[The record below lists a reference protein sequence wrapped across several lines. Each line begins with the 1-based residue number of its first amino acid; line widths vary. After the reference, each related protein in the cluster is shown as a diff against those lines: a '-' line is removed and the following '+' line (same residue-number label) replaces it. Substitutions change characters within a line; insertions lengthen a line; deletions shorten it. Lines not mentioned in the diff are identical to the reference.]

1 VAWQL
6 QKLEKNI
13 GVYYSVMINILE
25 KSVETIKGV
34 GKKYLQT
41 LNELEI
47 YTIRDVLYNIPYRV
61 SSSTDF
67 SMSVKDNEKVVA
79 TGKIET
85 RVSTQFYGNRRSR
98 SFFSL
103 STPTGSIKIVFFNQ
117 HYLKKNLL
125 EGRDIVVKGIYNKA
139 NNTITASSISFGK
152 EEKVES
158 NDSKIEVFYHLK
170 QGLTQKRFIKLVEE
184 AFNMIDEENVILDLV
199 PENFKGIWKLE
210 KILYTLHFP
219 KDVEQFDKA
228 RKMYAFH
235 ELFNYQLKLQL
246 QNINSRLEDKR
257 YRICVN
263 NNDIQ
268 EFTQQLPFSLTNAQ
282 KRVIDEI
289 AADLNTPYKMDRLL
303 QGDVGSG
310 KTAVAAATLYGV
322 IKSGYQA
329 AIMAPTEIL
338 ANQHFETFFEFFK
351 ELNISIALLTSN
363 TPKKERNKILSLLEV
378 GEVELLIGTHSL
390 IQDDVIF
397 KNLKYVITDEQHR
410 FGVRQRKILSNK
422 GEAVNSLMMTATPIP
437 RSLAITLI
445 TDIKVSTIDELPAGR
460 KKVQTY
466 KANNK
471 SFYKVLDNIMMEL
484 DNDRQGYVVCPL
496 IEESEK
502 MDLQNVEDI
511 YEKIKEYLPDSY
523 KIAILHGK
531 MSNKEKD
538 EIVER
543 FLNKEIHILISTT
556 VIEVG
561 VNVPNA
567 TFMIVVDA
575 HRFGLATLHQLR
587 GRVGRSKFQSYCIL
601 ITDSKSERIDIMCL
615 ENDGFK
621 IAEFDLKQRGPGD
634 FFGTKQSG
642 VPSFKVA
649 DLINDVD
656 LMYLAKR
663 LALKIIEVTDNKNRL
678 LQYVDLEETT
688 I

>member
-1 VAWQL
+1 
-6 QKLEKNI
+6 
-13 GVYYSVMINILE
+13 MINILE
-25 KSVETIKGV
+25 KSVGTIKGV
-34 GKKYLQT
+34 GAKYLKT
-41 LNELEI
+41 LNELDI

-67 SMSVKDNEKVVA
+67 SLSVKDNEKVVT
-79 TGKIET
+79 TGKVET

-103 STPTGSIKIVFFNQ
+103 ATPSGSVKIVYFNQ
-117 HYLKKNLL
+117 MYLKKNII
-125 EGRDIVVKGIYNKA
+125 EGREIVVKGTYNSA
-139 NNTITASSISFGK
+139 NNTITASSISFNTN
-152 EEKVES
+152 EKKQIS
-158 NDSKIEVFYHLK
+158 GDKIEVFYHLK
-170 QGLTQKRFIKLVEE
+170 HGITQKRFAKLVDE
-184 AFNMIDEENVILDLV
+184 AFNMIDHENVILDLV

-210 KILYTLHFP
+210 RILYTLHYP
-219 KDVEQFDKA
+219 KNSEEFDKA
-228 RKMYAFH
+228 RKMFAFH

-246 QNINSRLEDKR
+246 QNINSRIEDNR
-257 YRICVN
+257 YSVGVN
-263 NNDIQ
+263 EKDIK
-268 EFTQQLPFSLTNAQ
+268 EFKDSLPFTLTGAQ
-282 KRVIDEI
+282 SRVIDEI
-289 AADLNTPYKMDRLL
+289 VADLNEPYKMDRLL

-310 KTAVAAATLYGV
+310 KTAVAAATLYAT
-322 IKSGYQA
+322 IKAGYQT

-351 ELNISIALLTSN
+351 DLNISVALLTSS
-363 TPKKERNKILSLLEV
+363 TPKKERNTILSLLEV
-378 GEVELLIGTHSL
+378 GEIELLIGTHSL
-390 IQDDVIF
+390 IQEDVKF
-397 KNLKYVITDEQHR
+397 NNLKYVITDEQHR
-410 FGVRQRKILSNK
+410 FGVRQRQLLSNK

-471 SFYKVLDNIMMEL
+471 SFYKVLDNIRMEL
-484 DNDRQGYVVCPL
+484 DNGRQGYVVCPL

-502 MDLQNVEDI
+502 MDLQNVEET
-511 YEKIKEYLPDSY
+511 YENIKNYLPDDY

-538 EIVER
+538 AIVEKY
-543 FLNKEIHILISTT
+543 LNKEIHILISTT

-567 TFMIVVDA
+567 TFMIIVDA

-587 GRVGRSKFQSYCIL
+587 GRVGRSKYQSYCIL
-601 ITDSKSERIDIMCL
+601 VTDSKSERIDIMCL

-656 LMYLAKR
+656 LMYLAKK
-663 LALKIIEVTDNKNRL
+663 LAVKIIEVTDNKERL
-678 LQYVDLEETT
+678 LQYVGLEET
-688 I
+688 II

>member
-1 VAWQL
+1 
-6 QKLEKNI
+6 
-13 GVYYSVMINILE
+13 MINILE

-41 LNELEI
+41 LNELDI

-61 SSSTDF
+61 SSSTNF
-67 SMSVKDNEKVVA
+67 SISVKDNEKVVA
-79 TGKIET
+79 TGKVET

-125 EGRDIVVKGIYNKA
+125 EGRDIVVKGSYNKV

-152 EEKVES
+152 EEKAEN
-158 NDSKIEVFYHLK
+158 NDKIEVFYHLK
-170 QGLTQKRFIKLVEE
+170 QGITQKRFIKLVEE
-184 AFNMIDEENVILDLV
+184 SFNMIDEENVILDLV

-210 KILYTLHFP
+210 KILYALHFP

-246 QNINSRLEDKR
+246 QNINSRLEDER
-257 YRICVN
+257 YRICIN

-310 KTAVAAATLYGV
+310 KTAVAAATLYGA

-460 KKVQTY
+460 KRVQTY

-484 DNDRQGYVVCPL
+484 DNGRQGYVVCPL

-502 MDLQNVEDI
+502 MDLQNVEDT

-678 LQYVDLEETT
+678 LQYVGLEETT

>member
-1 VAWQL
+1 
-6 QKLEKNI
+6 
-13 GVYYSVMINILE
+13 MINILE

-47 YTIRDVLYNIPYRV
+47 YTIRDILYNIPYRV

-67 SMSVKDNEKVVA
+67 SSSVKDNEKVIT
-79 TGKIET
+79 TGKVET

-98 SFFSL
+98 SFFTL
-103 STPTGSIKIVFFNQ
+103 STSSGSIKIVFFNQ
-117 HYLKKNLL
+117 HYLKKNLV
-125 EGRDIVVKGIYNKA
+125 EGRDIVVKGTYNAA
-139 NNTITASSISFGK
+139 NNTITASSVSFNTA
-152 EEKVES
+152 EEKPKS
-158 NDSKIEVFYHLK
+158 DTIEVFYHLK
-170 QGLTQKRFIKLVEE
+170 QGITQKKFIKLVEE
-184 AFNMIDEENVILDLV
+184 SFKMIDGENVILDLV

-210 KILYTLHFP
+210 RILYTLHYP
-219 KDVEQFDKA
+219 KTADEFDKA
-228 RKMYAFH
+228 RKMFAFH

-246 QNINSRLEDKR
+246 QNINNRIEDNR
-257 YRICVN
+257 YSVGVN
-263 NNDIQ
+263 EKDIN
-268 EFTQQLPFSLTNAQ
+268 EFKDSLPFKLTGAQ
-282 KRVIDEI
+282 SRVIDEI
-289 AADLNTPYKMDRLL
+289 VVDLNEPYKMDRLL

-310 KTAVAAATLYGV
+310 KTAVAAATLYAT
-322 IKSGYQA
+322 IKAGYQT

-351 ELNISIALLTSN
+351 DLNISVALLTSS
-363 TPKKERNKILSLLEV
+363 TPKKERNTILSLLEV
-378 GEVELLIGTHSL
+378 REVELLIGTHSL
-390 IQDDVIF
+390 IQEDVKF
-397 KNLKYVITDEQHR
+397 NNLKYVITDEQHR
-410 FGVRQRKILSNK
+410 FGVRQRQLLSNK

-471 SFYKVLDNIMMEL
+471 SFYKVLDNIRMEL
-484 DNDRQGYVVCPL
+484 DNGRQGYVVCPL

-502 MDLQNVEDI
+502 MDLQNVEET
-511 YEKIKEYLPDSY
+511 YENIKKYLPDDY

-538 EIVER
+538 AIVEK

-567 TFMIVVDA
+567 TFMIIVDA

-587 GRVGRSKFQSYCIL
+587 GRVGRSKYQSYCIL
-601 ITDSKSERIDIMCL
+601 VTDSKSERIDIMCL

-656 LMYLAKR
+656 LMYLAKK
-663 LALKIIEVTDNKNRL
+663 LAVKIIEVTDNKERL
-678 LQYVDLEETT
+678 LQYVGLEET
-688 I
+688 II

>member
-1 VAWQL
+1 
-6 QKLEKNI
+6 
-13 GVYYSVMINILE
+13 MINILE

-47 YTIRDVLYNIPYRV
+47 YTIRDILYNIPYRV

-67 SMSVKDNEKVVA
+67 SSSVKDNEKVIT
-79 TGKIET
+79 TGKVET

-98 SFFSL
+98 SFFTL
-103 STPTGSIKIVFFNQ
+103 STSSGSIKIVFFNQ
-117 HYLKKNLL
+117 HYLKKNIV
-125 EGRDIVVKGIYNKA
+125 EGRDIVVKGTYNAA
-139 NNTITASSISFGK
+139 NNTITASSVSFNIA
-152 EEKVES
+152 EEKTKGD
-158 NDSKIEVFYHLK
+158 NIEVFYHLK
-170 QGLTQKRFIKLVEE
+170 QGITQKKFIKLVEE
-184 AFNMIDEENVILDLV
+184 SFKMIDGENIILDLV

-210 KILYTLHFP
+210 RILYALHYP
-219 KDVEQFDKA
+219 KNADEFDKA
-228 RKMYAFH
+228 RKMFAFH

-246 QNINSRLEDKR
+246 QNINSRIEDNR
-257 YRICVN
+257 YSVGVN
-263 NNDIQ
+263 EKDIK
-268 EFTQQLPFSLTNAQ
+268 EFKDSLPFNLTGAQ
-282 KRVIDEI
+282 SRVIDEI
-289 AADLNTPYKMDRLL
+289 VADLNSPYKMDRLL

-310 KTAVAAATLYGV
+310 KTAVAAATLYAA
-322 IKSGYQA
+322 IKAGYQT

-351 ELNISIALLTSN
+351 DLNISVALLTSS
-363 TPKKERNKILSLLEV
+363 TPKKERNTILSLLEV
-378 GEVELLIGTHSL
+378 GEIELLIGTHSL
-390 IQDDVIF
+390 IQEDVKF
-397 KNLKYVITDEQHR
+397 NNLKYVITDEQHR
-410 FGVRQRKILSNK
+410 FGVRQRQLLSNK

-471 SFYKVLDNIMMEL
+471 SFYKVLDNIRMEL
-484 DNDRQGYVVCPL
+484 DNGRQGYVVCPL

-502 MDLQNVEDI
+502 MDLQNVEET
-511 YEKIKEYLPDSY
+511 YENIKNYLPDDY

-538 EIVER
+538 AIVEKY
-543 FLNKEIHILISTT
+543 LNKEIHILISTT

-567 TFMIVVDA
+567 TFMIIVDA

-587 GRVGRSKFQSYCIL
+587 GRVGRSKYQSYCIL
-601 ITDSKSERIDIMCL
+601 VTDSKSERIDIMCL

-656 LMYLAKR
+656 LMYLAKK
-663 LALKIIEVTDNKNRL
+663 LAVKIIEVTDNKKRL
-678 LQYVDLEETT
+678 LQYVGLEET
-688 I
+688 II

>member
-1 VAWQL
+1 
-6 QKLEKNI
+6 
-13 GVYYSVMINILE
+13 MINILE
-25 KSVETIKGV
+25 KSVGTIKGV

-47 YTIRDVLYNIPYRV
+47 YTIRDILYNIPYRV

-67 SMSVKDNEKVVA
+67 SSSVKDNEKVIT
-79 TGKIET
+79 TGKVET

-98 SFFSL
+98 SFFTL
-103 STPTGSIKIVFFNQ
+103 STSSGSIKIVFFNQ
-117 HYLKKNLL
+117 HYLKKNLI
-125 EGRDIVVKGIYNKA
+125 EGKDVVVKGTYNAA
-139 NNTITASSISFGK
+139 NNTITASSVSFNVVD
-152 EEKVES
+152 EKPKG
-158 NDSKIEVFYHLK
+158 DTIEVFYHLK
-170 QGLTQKRFIKLVEE
+170 QGITQKKFTKLVEE
-184 AFNMIDEENVILDLV
+184 SFNMIDGENIILDLV

-210 KILYTLHFP
+210 KILYTLHYP
-219 KDVEQFDKA
+219 KNSEEFDKA
-228 RKMYAFH
+228 KKMFSFH

-246 QNINSRLEDKR
+246 QNINSRIEDTR
-257 YRICVN
+257 YCVGVN
-263 NNDIQ
+263 NKDID
-268 EFTQQLPFSLTNAQ
+268 EFKTSLPFTLTGAQ
-282 KRVIDEI
+282 SRVIDEI
-289 AADLNTPYKMDRLL
+289 VDDLNNPYKMDRLL

-310 KTAVAAATLYGV
+310 KTAVAAATLYAT
-322 IKSGYQA
+322 IKAGYQT

-351 ELNISIALLTSN
+351 DLNISVALLTSS
-363 TPKKERNKILSLLEV
+363 TPKKERNTILSLLEV
-378 GEVELLIGTHSL
+378 GEIELLIGTHSL
-390 IQDDVIF
+390 IQEDVKF
-397 KNLKYVITDEQHR
+397 NNLKYVITDEQHR
-410 FGVRQRKILSNK
+410 FGVKQRQLLSNK

-466 KANNK
+466 KATNK
-471 SFYKVLDNIMMEL
+471 SFYKVLDNIRMEL
-484 DNDRQGYVVCPL
+484 DNGRQGYVVCPL

-502 MDLQNVEDI
+502 MDLQNVEET
-511 YEKIKEYLPDSY
+511 YENIKNYLPDDY

-531 MSNKEKD
+531 MNNKEKD
-538 EIVER
+538 AIVER

-567 TFMIVVDA
+567 TFMIIVDA

-601 ITDSKSERIDIMCL
+601 VTDSKSERIDIMCL

-656 LMYLAKR
+656 LMYLAKK
-663 LALKIIEVTDNKNRL
+663 LAVKIIEVTDNKERL
-678 LQYVDLEETT
+678 LQYVGLKET
-688 I
+688 II

>member
-1 VAWQL
+1 
-6 QKLEKNI
+6 
-13 GVYYSVMINILE
+13 MINILE

-47 YTIRDVLYNIPYRV
+47 YTIRDILYNIPYRV

-67 SMSVKDNEKVVA
+67 SSSVKDNEKVIT
-79 TGKIET
+79 TGKVET

-98 SFFSL
+98 SFFTL
-103 STPTGSIKIVFFNQ
+103 STSSGSIKIVFFNQ
-117 HYLKKNLL
+117 HYLKKNLV
-125 EGRDIVVKGIYNKA
+125 EGRDVVVKGTYNA
-139 NNTITASSISFGK
+139 TNNTITASSVSFNIT
-152 EEKVES
+152 EEKPKG
-158 NDSKIEVFYHLK
+158 DTIEVFYHLK
-170 QGLTQKRFIKLVEE
+170 QGITQKKFIKLVEE
-184 AFNMIDEENVILDLV
+184 SFKMIDGENVILDLV

-210 KILYTLHFP
+210 KILYTLHYP
-219 KDVEQFDKA
+219 KNADEFDKA
-228 RKMYAFH
+228 RKMFAFH

-246 QNINSRLEDKR
+246 QNINSRIGDNR
-257 YRICVN
+257 YSVGVN
-263 NNDIQ
+263 EKDIKDS
-268 EFTQQLPFSLTNAQ
+268 LPFTLTGAQ
-282 KRVIDEI
+282 SRVIDEI
-289 AADLNTPYKMDRLL
+289 VADLNESYKMDRLL

-310 KTAVAAATLYGV
+310 KTAVAAATLYAT
-322 IKSGYQA
+322 IKAGYQT

-351 ELNISIALLTSN
+351 DLNISVALLTSS
-363 TPKKERNKILSLLEV
+363 TSKKERNTILSLLEV
-378 GEVELLIGTHSL
+378 GEIELLIGTHSL
-390 IQDDVIF
+390 IQEDVKF
-397 KNLKYVITDEQHR
+397 NNLKYVITDEQHR
-410 FGVRQRKILSNK
+410 FGVRQRQLLSNK

-471 SFYKVLDNIMMEL
+471 SFYKVLDNIRMEL
-484 DNDRQGYVVCPL
+484 DNGRQGYVVCPL

-502 MDLQNVEDI
+502 MDLQNVEET
-511 YEKIKEYLPDSY
+511 YENIKNYLPDDY

-538 EIVER
+538 AIVEK

-567 TFMIVVDA
+567 TFMIIVDA

-587 GRVGRSKFQSYCIL
+587 GRVGRSKYQSYCIL
-601 ITDSKSERIDIMCL
+601 VTDSKSERIDIMCL

-656 LMYLAKR
+656 LMYLAKK
-663 LALKIIEVTDNKNRL
+663 LAVKIIEVTDNKERL
-678 LQYVDLEETT
+678 LQYVGLEET
-688 I
+688 II

>member
-1 VAWQL
+1 
-6 QKLEKNI
+6 
-13 GVYYSVMINILE
+13 MINILE

-79 TGKIET
+79 TGKVET
-85 RVSTQFYGNRRSR
+85 RVSTQFYGNKRSR

-152 EEKVES
+152 EEKVQS

-257 YRICVN
+257 YRICIN

-484 DNDRQGYVVCPL
+484 DNGRQGYVVCPL

-502 MDLQNVEDI
+502 MDLQNVEVT

-678 LQYVDLEETT
+678 LQYVGLEETT

>member
-1 VAWQL
+1 
-6 QKLEKNI
+6 
-13 GVYYSVMINILE
+13 MINILE

-41 LNELEI
+41 LNELDI

-67 SMSVKDNEKVVA
+67 SISVKDNEKVVA
-79 TGKIET
+79 TGKVET

-125 EGRDIVVKGIYNKA
+125 EGRDLVVKGTYNRA

-152 EEKVES
+152 EEKKDN
-158 NDSKIEVFYHLK
+158 NDKIEVFYHLK
-170 QGLTQKRFIKLVEE
+170 QGITQKRFVKLVEE

-219 KDVEQFDKA
+219 KDIEQFDKA

-246 QNINSRLEDKR
+246 QSINRRIEDKK
-257 YRICVN
+257 YSIYI
-263 NNDIQ
+263 NDNEINT
-268 EFTQQLPFSLTNAQ
+268 FKKQLPFNLTNAQ
-282 KRVIDEI
+282 NRVIDEI
-289 AADLNTPYKMDRLL
+289 IADLSTPYKMDRLL

-338 ANQHFETFFEFFK
+338 ANQHFETFFEFFR

-390 IQDDVIF
+390 IQEDVKF

-410 FGVRQRKILSNK
+410 FGVRQRKILNNK

-471 SFYKVLDNIMMEL
+471 SFYKVLDNIKMEL
-484 DNDRQGYVVCPL
+484 ENGKQGYVVCPL

-502 MDLQNVEDI
+502 IDLQNVEDT
-511 YEKIKEYLPDSY
+511 YEKIRDYLSGSY

-531 MSNKEKD
+531 MTNKEKD
-538 EIVER
+538 EIVEK

-567 TFMIVVDA
+567 TFMIIVGA

-656 LMYLAKR
+656 LMYLAKK
-663 LALKIIEVTDNKNRL
+663 LALKIIEVTDSKERL
-678 LQYVDLEETT
+678 LEYIGLKETT
-688 I
+688 M

>member
-1 VAWQL
+1 
-6 QKLEKNI
+6 
-13 GVYYSVMINILE
+13 MINILE
-25 KSVETIKGV
+25 KSVGTIKGV

-47 YTIRDVLYNIPYRV
+47 YTIRDILYNIPYRV

-67 SMSVKDNEKVVA
+67 SSSVKDNEKVIT
-79 TGKIET
+79 TGKVET

-98 SFFSL
+98 SFFTL
-103 STPTGSIKIVFFNQ
+103 STSSGSIKIVFFNQ
-117 HYLKKNLL
+117 HYLKKNLI
-125 EGRDIVVKGIYNKA
+125 EGKDVVVKGTYNAA
-139 NNTITASSISFGK
+139 NNTITASSVSFNVVD
-152 EEKVES
+152 EKPKG
-158 NDSKIEVFYHLK
+158 DTIEVFYHLK
-170 QGLTQKRFIKLVEE
+170 QGITQKKFTKLVEE
-184 AFNMIDEENVILDLV
+184 SFNMIDGENVILDLV

-210 KILYTLHFP
+210 KILHTLHYP
-219 KDVEQFDKA
+219 KNSEEFDKA
-228 RKMYAFH
+228 KKMFAFH

-246 QNINSRLEDKR
+246 QNINSRIEDTR
-257 YRICVN
+257 YCVGVN
-263 NNDIQ
+263 HRDID
-268 EFTQQLPFSLTNAQ
+268 EFKNSLPFTLTGAQ
-282 KRVIDEI
+282 SRVIDEI
-289 AADLNTPYKMDRLL
+289 VDDLNNPYKMDRLL

-310 KTAVAAATLYGV
+310 KTAVAAATLCAT
-322 IKSGYQA
+322 IKAGYQT

-351 ELNISIALLTSN
+351 DLNISVALLTSS
-363 TPKKERNKILSLLEV
+363 TPKKERNTILSLLEV
-378 GEVELLIGTHSL
+378 GEIELLIGTHSL
-390 IQDDVIF
+390 IQEDVKF
-397 KNLKYVITDEQHR
+397 NNLKYVITDEQHR
-410 FGVRQRKILSNK
+410 FGVKQRQLLSNK

-466 KANNK
+466 KATNK
-471 SFYKVLDNIMMEL
+471 SFYKVLDNIRMEL
-484 DNDRQGYVVCPL
+484 DNGRQGYVVCPL

-502 MDLQNVEDI
+502 MDLQNVEET
-511 YEKIKEYLPDSY
+511 YENIKNYLPDDY

-538 EIVER
+538 AIVEK
-543 FLNKEIHILISTT
+543 FLAKEIHILISTT

-567 TFMIVVDA
+567 TFMIIVDA

-587 GRVGRSKFQSYCIL
+587 GRVGRSKYQSYCIL
-601 ITDSKSERIDIMCL
+601 VTDSKSERIDIMCL

-656 LMYLAKR
+656 LMYLAKK
-663 LALKIIEVTDNKNRL
+663 LAVKIIEVTDNKQRL
-678 LQYVDLEETT
+678 LQYVGLEET
-688 I
+688 II

>member
-1 VAWQL
+1 
-6 QKLEKNI
+6 
-13 GVYYSVMINILE
+13 MINILE
-25 KSVETIKGV
+25 KSVGTIKGV

-41 LNELEI
+41 LNELDI

-67 SMSVKDNEKVVA
+67 SSSVKDNEKVIT
-79 TGKIET
+79 TGRIET

-98 SFFSL
+98 SFFTL
-103 STPTGSIKIVFFNQ
+103 STSSGSIKIVFFNQ
-117 HYLKKNLL
+117 HYLKKNLI
-125 EGRDIVVKGIYNKA
+125 EGRDVVVKGTYNA
-139 NNTITASSISFGK
+139 TNNTITASSISFNSA
-152 EEKVES
+152 EEKPKG
-158 NDSKIEVFYHLK
+158 DTIEVFYHLK
-170 QGLTQKRFIKLVEE
+170 QGITQKKFIKLVEE
-184 AFNMIDEENVILDLV
+184 SFKMIDGENVILDLV

-210 KILYTLHFP
+210 KILYTLHYP
-219 KDVEQFDKA
+219 KNPDEFDKA
-228 RKMYAFH
+228 RKMFAFH

-246 QNINSRLEDKR
+246 QNINSRIEDAR
-257 YRICVN
+257 YSIGIANFYVE
-263 NNDIQ
+263 
-268 EFTQQLPFSLTNAQ
+268 EFKNSLPFKLTGAQ
-282 KRVIDEI
+282 SRVIEEI
-289 AADLNTPYKMDRLL
+289 VKDLNEPFKMDRLL

-310 KTAVAAATLYGV
+310 KTAVAAATLYSV
-322 IKSGYQA
+322 IKAGYQTS
-329 AIMAPTEIL
+329 IMAPTEIL

-351 ELNISIALLTSN
+351 DLNISVALLTSS
-363 TPKKERNKILSLLEV
+363 TPKKERNTILSLLEV

-390 IQDDVIF
+390 IQEDVIF

-410 FGVRQRKILSNK
+410 FGVKQRQLLSNK

-471 SFYKVLDNIMMEL
+471 SFYKVLDNIRMEL
-484 DNDRQGYVVCPL
+484 DNGRLGYVVCPL

-502 MDLQNVEDI
+502 MDLQNVEET
-511 YEKIKEYLPDSY
+511 YENIKNYLPKDY

-538 EIVER
+538 AIVEK

-567 TFMIVVDA
+567 TFMIIVDA

-587 GRVGRSKFQSYCIL
+587 GRVGRSEFQSYCIL
-601 ITDSKSERIDIMCL
+601 VTDSKSERIDIMCL

-663 LALKIIEVTDNKNRL
+663 LAVKIIEVTDNKERL
-678 LQYVDLEETT
+678 LQYVGLEET
-688 I
+688 II

>member
-1 VAWQL
+1 
-6 QKLEKNI
+6 
-13 GVYYSVMINILE
+13 MINILE

-47 YTIRDVLYNIPYRV
+47 YTIRDILYNIPYRV

-67 SMSVKDNEKVVA
+67 SSSVKDNEKVIT
-79 TGKIET
+79 TGKVET

-98 SFFSL
+98 SFFTLLTS
-103 STPTGSIKIVFFNQ
+103 SGSIKIVFFNQ
-117 HYLKKNLL
+117 HYLKKNLV
-125 EGRDIVVKGIYNKA
+125 EGRDVVVKGIYNAA
-139 NNTITASSISFGK
+139 NNTITASSVSFNTA
-152 EEKVES
+152 EEKTKGD
-158 NDSKIEVFYHLK
+158 NIEVFYHLK
-170 QGLTQKRFIKLVEE
+170 QGITQKKFIKLVEE
-184 AFNMIDEENVILDLV
+184 SFKMIDGENVILDLV

-210 KILYTLHFP
+210 RILYTLHYP
-219 KDVEQFDKA
+219 KNADEFDKA
-228 RKMYAFH
+228 RKMFAFH

-246 QNINSRLEDKR
+246 QNINSRIEDNR
-257 YRICVN
+257 YSVGVN
-263 NNDIQ
+263 EKNIK
-268 EFTQQLPFSLTNAQ
+268 EFKDSLPFTLTGAQ
-282 KRVIDEI
+282 SRVIDEI
-289 AADLNTPYKMDRLL
+289 VADLDESYKMDRLL

-310 KTAVAAATLYGV
+310 KTAVAAATLYAT
-322 IKSGYQA
+322 IKAGYQT

-351 ELNISIALLTSN
+351 DLNISVALLTSS
-363 TPKKERNKILSLLEV
+363 TPKKERNTILSLLEV
-378 GEVELLIGTHSL
+378 GEIELLIGTHSL
-390 IQDDVIF
+390 IQEDVKF
-397 KNLKYVITDEQHR
+397 NNLKYVITDEQHR
-410 FGVRQRKILSNK
+410 FGVRQRQLLSNK

-471 SFYKVLDNIMMEL
+471 SFYKVLDNIRMEL
-484 DNDRQGYVVCPL
+484 DNGRQGYVVCPL

-502 MDLQNVEDI
+502 MDLQNVEET
-511 YEKIKEYLPDSY
+511 YENIKNYLPDDY

-538 EIVER
+538 AIVEK

-567 TFMIVVDA
+567 TFMIIVDA

-587 GRVGRSKFQSYCIL
+587 GRVGRSKYQSYCIL
-601 ITDSKSERIDIMCL
+601 VTDSKSERIDIMCL

-656 LMYLAKR
+656 LMYLAKK
-663 LALKIIEVTDNKNRL
+663 LAVKIIEVTDNKERL
-678 LQYVDLEETT
+678 LQYVGLEET
-688 I
+688 II

>member
-1 VAWQL
+1 
-6 QKLEKNI
+6 
-13 GVYYSVMINILE
+13 MINILE
-25 KSVETIKGV
+25 KSVGTIKGV

-67 SMSVKDNEKVVA
+67 SSSVKDNEKVIT
-79 TGKIET
+79 TGRIET

-98 SFFSL
+98 SFFTL
-103 STPTGSIKIVFFNQ
+103 STSSGSIKIVFFNQ
-117 HYLKKNLL
+117 HYLKKNLI
-125 EGRDIVVKGIYNKA
+125 EGRDVVVKGTYNA
-139 NNTITASSISFGK
+139 TNNTITASSISFNSA
-152 EEKVES
+152 EEKPKG
-158 NDSKIEVFYHLK
+158 DTIEVFYHLK
-170 QGLTQKRFIKLVEE
+170 QGITQKKFIKLVEE
-184 AFNMIDEENVILDLV
+184 SFKMIDGENVILDLV

-210 KILYTLHFP
+210 KILFTLHYP
-219 KDVEQFDKA
+219 KNPDEFEKA
-228 RKMYAFH
+228 RKMFAFH

-246 QNINSRLEDKR
+246 QNINSRIEDAR
-257 YRICVN
+257 YSIGIADFYVE
-263 NNDIQ
+263 
-268 EFTQQLPFSLTNAQ
+268 EFKNSLPFKLTGAQ
-282 KRVIDEI
+282 SRVIKEI
-289 AADLNTPYKMDRLL
+289 VKDLNEPFKMDRLL

-310 KTAVAAATLYGV
+310 KTAVAAATLYSV
-322 IKSGYQA
+322 IKAGYQTS
-329 AIMAPTEIL
+329 IMAPTEIL

-351 ELNISIALLTSN
+351 DLNISVALLTSS
-363 TPKKERNKILSLLEV
+363 TPKKERNTILSLLEV

-390 IQDDVIF
+390 IQEDVIF

-410 FGVRQRKILSNK
+410 FGVKQRQILSNK

-471 SFYKVLDNIMMEL
+471 SFYKVLDNIRMEL
-484 DNDRQGYVVCPL
+484 DNGRQGYVVCPL

-502 MDLQNVEDI
+502 MDLQNVEET
-511 YEKIKEYLPDSY
+511 YENIKNYLPKDY

-538 EIVER
+538 AIVEK

-567 TFMIVVDA
+567 TFMIIVDA

-587 GRVGRSKFQSYCIL
+587 GRVGRSEFQSYCIL
-601 ITDSKSERIDIMCL
+601 VTDSKSERIDIMCL

-663 LALKIIEVTDNKNRL
+663 LAVKIIEVTDNKERL
-678 LQYVDLEETT
+678 LQYVGLEET
-688 I
+688 II

>member
-1 VAWQL
+1 
-6 QKLEKNI
+6 
-13 GVYYSVMINILE
+13 MINILE
-25 KSVETIKGV
+25 KSVGTIKGV

-67 SMSVKDNEKVVA
+67 SSSVKDNEKVIT
-79 TGKIET
+79 TGRIET

-98 SFFSL
+98 SFFTL
-103 STPTGSIKIVFFNQ
+103 STSSGSIKIVFFNQ
-117 HYLKKNLL
+117 HYLKKNLI
-125 EGRDIVVKGIYNKA
+125 EGRDVVVKGTYNA
-139 NNTITASSISFGK
+139 TNNTITASSISFNSA
-152 EEKVES
+152 EEKPKG
-158 NDSKIEVFYHLK
+158 DTIEVFYHLK
-170 QGLTQKRFIKLVEE
+170 QGITQKKFIKLVEE
-184 AFNMIDEENVILDLV
+184 SFKMIDGENVIFDLV

-210 KILYTLHFP
+210 KILFTLHYP
-219 KDVEQFDKA
+219 KNAEEFDKA
-228 RKMYAFH
+228 RKMFAFH

-246 QNINSRLEDKR
+246 QNINSRIEDAS
-257 YRICVN
+257 YNIGIDNFYVE
-263 NNDIQ
+263 
-268 EFTQQLPFSLTNAQ
+268 EFKNSLPFKLTRAQ
-282 KRVIDEI
+282 SRVIEEI
-289 AADLNTPYKMDRLL
+289 VKDLNEPYKMDRLL

-310 KTAVAAATLYGV
+310 KTAVAAATLYSV
-322 IKSGYQA
+322 IKAGYQT

-351 ELNISIALLTSN
+351 DLNISVALLTSS
-363 TPKKERNKILSLLEV
+363 TPKKERNTILSLLEV
-378 GEVELLIGTHSL
+378 GEIELLIGTHSL
-390 IQDDVIF
+390 IQEDVKF

-410 FGVRQRKILSNK
+410 FGVKQRQLLSNK

-471 SFYKVLDNIMMEL
+471 SFYKVLDNIRMEL
-484 DNDRQGYVVCPL
+484 DNGRQGYVVCPL

-502 MDLQNVEDI
+502 MDLQNVEET
-511 YEKIKEYLPDSY
+511 YENIKNYLPKDY

-538 EIVER
+538 AIVEK

-567 TFMIVVDA
+567 TFMIIVDA

-587 GRVGRSKFQSYCIL
+587 GRVGRSEFQSYCIL
-601 ITDSKSERIDIMCL
+601 VTDSKSERIDIMCL

-663 LALKIIEVTDNKNRL
+663 LAVKIIEVTDNKERL
-678 LQYVDLEETT
+678 LQYVGLEET
-688 I
+688 II

>member
-1 VAWQL
+1 
-6 QKLEKNI
+6 
-13 GVYYSVMINILE
+13 MINILE
-25 KSVETIKGV
+25 KSVGTIKGV

-47 YTIRDVLYNIPYRV
+47 YTIRDILYNIPYRV

-67 SMSVKDNEKVVA
+67 SSSVKDNEKVIT
-79 TGKIET
+79 TGKVET

-98 SFFSL
+98 SFFTL
-103 STPTGSIKIVFFNQ
+103 STSSGSIKIVFFNQ
-117 HYLKKNLL
+117 HYLKKNLV
-125 EGRDIVVKGIYNKA
+125 EGRDVVVKGTYNAA
-139 NNTITASSISFGK
+139 NNTITASSVSFNTT
-152 EEKVES
+152 EEKPKG
-158 NDSKIEVFYHLK
+158 DTIEVFYHLK
-170 QGLTQKRFIKLVEE
+170 QGITQKKFIKLVEE
-184 AFNMIDEENVILDLV
+184 SFKMIDGENVILDLV
-199 PENFKGIWKLE
+199 PENFKGILKLE
-210 KILYTLHFP
+210 RILYTLHYP
-219 KDVEQFDKA
+219 KNSEEFDKA
-228 RKMYAFH
+228 RKMFAFH

-246 QNINSRLEDKR
+246 QNINSRIEDTR
-257 YRICVN
+257 YTVGAN
-263 NNDIQ
+263 NKDIKV
-268 EFTQQLPFSLTNAQ
+268 FKDSLPFTLTGAQ
-282 KRVIDEI
+282 SRVIDEI
-289 AADLNTPYKMDRLL
+289 VTDLNDPYKMDRLL

-310 KTAVAAATLYGV
+310 KTAVAAATLYAT
-322 IKSGYQA
+322 IKAGYQT

-351 ELNISIALLTSN
+351 DLNISVALLTSS
-363 TPKKERNKILSLLEV
+363 TPKKERNTILSLLEV
-378 GEVELLIGTHSL
+378 GEIELLIGTHSL
-390 IQDDVIF
+390 IQEDVKF
-397 KNLKYVITDEQHR
+397 NNLKYVITDEQHR
-410 FGVRQRKILSNK
+410 FGVRQRQLLSNK

-471 SFYKVLDNIMMEL
+471 SFYKVLDNIRMEL
-484 DNDRQGYVVCPL
+484 DNGRQGYVVCPL

-502 MDLQNVEDI
+502 MDLQNVEET
-511 YEKIKEYLPDSY
+511 YENIKNYLPDDY

-538 EIVER
+538 AIVEK
-543 FLNKEIHILISTT
+543 FLAKEIHILISTT

-567 TFMIVVDA
+567 TFMIIVDA

-587 GRVGRSKFQSYCIL
+587 GRVGRSKYQSYCIL
-601 ITDSKSERIDIMCL
+601 VTDSKSERIDIMCL

-656 LMYLAKR
+656 LMYLAKK
-663 LALKIIEVTDNKNRL
+663 LAVKIIEVTDNKQRL
-678 LQYVDLEETT
+678 LQYVGLEET
-688 I
+688 II

>member
-1 VAWQL
+1 
-6 QKLEKNI
+6 
-13 GVYYSVMINILE
+13 MINILE

-47 YTIRDVLYNIPYRV
+47 YTIRDILYNIPYRV

-67 SMSVKDNEKVVA
+67 SSSVKHDEKVIT
-79 TGKIET
+79 TGKVET

-98 SFFSL
+98 SFFTLLTS
-103 STPTGSIKIVFFNQ
+103 SGSIKIVFFNQ
-117 HYLKKNLL
+117 HYLKKNLV
-125 EGRDIVVKGIYNKA
+125 EGRDVVVKGIYNAA
-139 NNTITASSISFGK
+139 NNTITASSVSFNTA
-152 EEKVES
+152 EEKTKGD
-158 NDSKIEVFYHLK
+158 NIEVFYHLK
-170 QGLTQKRFIKLVEE
+170 QGITQKKFIKLVEE
-184 AFNMIDEENVILDLV
+184 SFKMIDGENVILDLV

-210 KILYTLHFP
+210 RILYTLHYP
-219 KDVEQFDKA
+219 KNADEFDKA
-228 RKMYAFH
+228 RKMFAFH

-246 QNINSRLEDKR
+246 QNINSRIEDNR
-257 YRICVN
+257 YSVGVN
-263 NNDIQ
+263 EKNIK
-268 EFTQQLPFSLTNAQ
+268 EFKDSLPFTLTGAQ
-282 KRVIDEI
+282 SRVIDEI
-289 AADLNTPYKMDRLL
+289 VADLNESYKMDRLL

-310 KTAVAAATLYGV
+310 KTAVAAATLYAT
-322 IKSGYQA
+322 IKAGYQT

-351 ELNISIALLTSN
+351 DLNISVALLTSS
-363 TPKKERNKILSLLEV
+363 TPKKERNTILSLLEV
-378 GEVELLIGTHSL
+378 GEIELLIGTHSL
-390 IQDDVIF
+390 IQEDVKF
-397 KNLKYVITDEQHR
+397 NNLKYVITDEQHR
-410 FGVRQRKILSNK
+410 FGVRQRQLLSNK

-471 SFYKVLDNIMMEL
+471 SFYKVLDNIRMEL
-484 DNDRQGYVVCPL
+484 DNGRQGYVVCPL

-502 MDLQNVEDI
+502 MDLQNVEET
-511 YEKIKEYLPDSY
+511 YENIKNYLPDDY

-538 EIVER
+538 TIVEK

-567 TFMIVVDA
+567 TFMIIVDA

-587 GRVGRSKFQSYCIL
+587 GRVGRSKYQSYCIL
-601 ITDSKSERIDIMCL
+601 VTDSKSERIDIMCL

-656 LMYLAKR
+656 LMYLAKK
-663 LALKIIEVTDNKNRL
+663 LAVKIIEVTDNKERL
-678 LQYVDLEETT
+678 LQYVGLEET
-688 I
+688 II

>member
-1 VAWQL
+1 
-6 QKLEKNI
+6 
-13 GVYYSVMINILE
+13 MINILE

-47 YTIRDVLYNIPYRV
+47 YTIRDILYNIPYRV

-67 SMSVKDNEKVVA
+67 SSSVKDNEKVIT
-79 TGKIET
+79 TGKVET

-98 SFFSL
+98 SFFTL
-103 STPTGSIKIVFFNQ
+103 STSSGSIKIVFFNQ
-117 HYLKKNLL
+117 HYLKKNLV
-125 EGRDIVVKGIYNKA
+125 EGRDVVVKGTYNA
-139 NNTITASSISFGK
+139 TNNTITASSVSFNIT
-152 EEKVES
+152 EEKPKG
-158 NDSKIEVFYHLK
+158 DTIEVFYHLK
-170 QGLTQKRFIKLVEE
+170 QGITQKKFIKLVEE
-184 AFNMIDEENVILDLV
+184 SFKMIDSENVILDLV

-210 KILYTLHFP
+210 KILYTLHYP
-219 KDVEQFDKA
+219 KNADEFDKA
-228 RKMYAFH
+228 RKMFAFH

-246 QNINSRLEDKR
+246 QNINSRIEDNR
-257 YRICVN
+257 YSVGVN
-263 NNDIQ
+263 EKNIK
-268 EFTQQLPFSLTNAQ
+268 EFKDSLPFTLTGAQ
-282 KRVIDEI
+282 SRVIDEI
-289 AADLNTPYKMDRLL
+289 VADLNESYKMDRLL

-310 KTAVAAATLYGV
+310 KTAVAAATLYAT
-322 IKSGYQA
+322 IKAGYQT

-351 ELNISIALLTSN
+351 DLNISVALLTSS
-363 TPKKERNKILSLLEV
+363 TPKKERNTILSLLEV
-378 GEVELLIGTHSL
+378 GEIELLIGTHSL
-390 IQDDVIF
+390 IQEDVKF
-397 KNLKYVITDEQHR
+397 NNLKYVITDEQHR
-410 FGVRQRKILSNK
+410 FGVRQRQLLSNK

-471 SFYKVLDNIMMEL
+471 SFYKVLDNIRMEL
-484 DNDRQGYVVCPL
+484 DNGRQGYVVCPL

-502 MDLQNVEDI
+502 MDLQNVEET
-511 YEKIKEYLPDSY
+511 YENIKNYLPDDY

-538 EIVER
+538 AIVEK

-567 TFMIVVDA
+567 TFMIIVDA

-587 GRVGRSKFQSYCIL
+587 GRVGRSKYQSYCIL
-601 ITDSKSERIDIMCL
+601 VTDSKSERIDIMCL

-656 LMYLAKR
+656 LMYLAKK
-663 LALKIIEVTDNKNRL
+663 LAVKIIEVTDNKERL
-678 LQYVDLEETT
+678 LQYVGLEET
-688 I
+688 II

>member
-1 VAWQL
+1 
-6 QKLEKNI
+6 
-13 GVYYSVMINILE
+13 MINILE
-25 KSVETIKGV
+25 KSVGTIKGV

-67 SMSVKDNEKVVA
+67 SSSVKDNEKVIT
-79 TGKIET
+79 TGRIET

-98 SFFSL
+98 SFFTL
-103 STPTGSIKIVFFNQ
+103 STSSGSIKIVFFNQ
-117 HYLKKNLL
+117 HYLKKNLI
-125 EGRDIVVKGIYNKA
+125 EGRDVVVKGTYNA
-139 NNTITASSISFGK
+139 TNNTITASSISFNSA
-152 EEKVES
+152 EEKPKG
-158 NDSKIEVFYHLK
+158 DTIEVFYHLK
-170 QGLTQKRFIKLVEE
+170 QGITQKKFIKLVEE
-184 AFNMIDEENVILDLV
+184 SFKMIDGENVILDLV
-199 PENFKGIWKLE
+199 PENFNGIWKLE
-210 KILYTLHFP
+210 KILFTLHYP
-219 KDVEQFDKA
+219 KNPDEFDKA
-228 RKMYAFH
+228 RKMFAFH

-246 QNINSRLEDKR
+246 QNINSRIEDAR
-257 YRICVN
+257 YSIGIANFYVE
-263 NNDIQ
+263 
-268 EFTQQLPFSLTNAQ
+268 EFKNSLPFKLTGAQ
-282 KRVIDEI
+282 SRVIEEI
-289 AADLNTPYKMDRLL
+289 VKNLNEPFKMDRLL

-310 KTAVAAATLYGV
+310 KTAVAAATLYSV
-322 IKSGYQA
+322 IKAGYQTS
-329 AIMAPTEIL
+329 IMAPTEIL

-351 ELNISIALLTSN
+351 DLNISVALLTSS
-363 TPKKERNKILSLLEV
+363 TPKKERNTILSLLEV

-390 IQDDVIF
+390 IQEDVIF

-410 FGVRQRKILSNK
+410 FGVKQRQILSNK

-471 SFYKVLDNIMMEL
+471 SFYKVLDNIRMEL
-484 DNDRQGYVVCPL
+484 DNGRQGYVVCPL

-502 MDLQNVEDI
+502 MDLQNVEET
-511 YEKIKEYLPDSY
+511 YENIKNYLPKDY

-538 EIVER
+538 AIVEK

-567 TFMIVVDA
+567 TFMIIVDA

-587 GRVGRSKFQSYCIL
+587 GRVGRSEFQSYCIL
-601 ITDSKSERIDIMCL
+601 VTDSKSERIDIMCL

-663 LALKIIEVTDNKNRL
+663 LAVKIIEVTDNKERL
-678 LQYVDLEETT
+678 LQYVGLEET
-688 I
+688 II

>member
-1 VAWQL
+1 
-6 QKLEKNI
+6 
-13 GVYYSVMINILE
+13 MINILE

-67 SMSVKDNEKVVA
+67 SSSVKDNEKVIT
-79 TGKIET
+79 TGKVET
-85 RVSTQFYGNRRSR
+85 RVSTQFYGNKRSR
-98 SFFSL
+98 SFFTL
-103 STPTGSIKIVFFNQ
+103 STSSGSIKIVFFNQ
-117 HYLKKNLL
+117 HYLKKNLI
-125 EGRDIVVKGIYNKA
+125 EGKDVVVKGTYNA
-139 NNTITASSISFGK
+139 VNNTITASSVSLNIVDVKPKG
-152 EEKVES
+152 
-158 NDSKIEVFYHLK
+158 DAIEVFYHLK
-170 QGLTQKRFIKLVEE
+170 QGITQKKFIKLVEE
-184 AFNMIDEENVILDLV
+184 SFNMIDGENIILDLV
-199 PENFKGIWKLE
+199 PENFKGIWKLD
-210 KILYTLHFP
+210 KILHTLHYP
-219 KDVEQFDKA
+219 KNSEEFDKA
-228 RKMYAFH
+228 KKMFAFH

-246 QNINSRLEDKR
+246 QNINSRIEDNR
-257 YRICVN
+257 YCVGVN
-263 NNDIQ
+263 KKDID
-268 EFTQQLPFSLTNAQ
+268 EFKNSLPFTLTGAQ
-282 KRVIDEI
+282 SRVIDEI
-289 AADLNTPYKMDRLL
+289 VEDLNNPYKMDRLL

-310 KTAVAAATLYGV
+310 KTAVAAATLYV
-322 IKSGYQA
+322 TIKAGYQT

-351 ELNISIALLTSN
+351 DLNISVALLTSS
-363 TPKKERNKILSLLEV
+363 TPKKERNTILSLLEV
-378 GEVELLIGTHSL
+378 GEIELLIGTHSL
-390 IQDDVIF
+390 IQEDVKF
-397 KNLKYVITDEQHR
+397 NNLKYVITDEQHR
-410 FGVRQRKILSNK
+410 FGVKQRQLLSNK

-466 KANNK
+466 KATNK
-471 SFYKVLDNIMMEL
+471 SFYKVLDNIRMEL
-484 DNDRQGYVVCPL
+484 DNGRQGYVVCPL

-502 MDLQNVEDI
+502 MDLQNVEET
-511 YEKIKEYLPDSY
+511 YENIKNYLPDDY

-531 MSNKEKD
+531 MNNKEKD
-538 EIVER
+538 AIVER

-567 TFMIVVDA
+567 TFMIIVDA

-587 GRVGRSKFQSYCIL
+587 GRVGRNEFQSYCIL
-601 ITDSKSERIDIMCL
+601 VTDSKSERIDIMCL

-656 LMYLAKR
+656 LMYLAKK
-663 LALKIIEVTDNKNRL
+663 LAVKIIEVTDNKERL
-678 LQYVDLEETT
+678 LKYVGLEET
-688 I
+688 II

>member
-1 VAWQL
+1 
-6 QKLEKNI
+6 
-13 GVYYSVMINILE
+13 MINILE

-41 LNELEI
+41 LNELDI

-67 SMSVKDNEKVVA
+67 SISVKDNEKVVA
-79 TGKIET
+79 TGKVET

-125 EGRDIVVKGIYNKA
+125 EGRDLVVKGTYNRA

-152 EEKVES
+152 EEKKDN
-158 NDSKIEVFYHLK
+158 NDKIEVFYHLK
-170 QGLTQKRFIKLVEE
+170 QGITQKRFVKLVEE

-246 QNINSRLEDKR
+246 QSINRRIEDKK
-257 YRICVN
+257 YSIYI
-263 NNDIQ
+263 NDNKINT
-268 EFTQQLPFSLTNAQ
+268 FKKQLPFNLTNAQ
-282 KRVIDEI
+282 NRVIDEI
-289 AADLNTPYKMDRLL
+289 IADLSTPYKMDRLL

-338 ANQHFETFFEFFK
+338 ANQHFETFFEFFR

-390 IQDDVIF
+390 IQEDVKF

-410 FGVRQRKILSNK
+410 FGVRQRKILNNK

-471 SFYKVLDNIMMEL
+471 SFYKVLDNIKMEL
-484 DNDRQGYVVCPL
+484 ENGKQGYVVCPL

-502 MDLQNVEDI
+502 IDLQNVEDT
-511 YEKIKEYLPDSY
+511 YEKIRDYLSGSY

-531 MSNKEKD
+531 MTNKEKD
-538 EIVER
+538 EIVEK

-567 TFMIVVDA
+567 TFMIIVDA

-656 LMYLAKR
+656 LMYLAKK
-663 LALKIIEVTDNKNRL
+663 LALKIIEVTDSKERL
-678 LQYVDLEETT
+678 LEYIGLKETT
-688 I
+688 M

>member
-1 VAWQL
+1 
-6 QKLEKNI
+6 
-13 GVYYSVMINILE
+13 MINILE
-25 KSVETIKGV
+25 KSVGTIKGV

-47 YTIRDVLYNIPYRV
+47 YTIRDILYNIPYRV

-67 SMSVKDNEKVVA
+67 SSSVKDNEKVIT
-79 TGKIET
+79 TGKVET

-98 SFFSL
+98 SFFTL
-103 STPTGSIKIVFFNQ
+103 STSSGSIKIVFFNQ
-117 HYLKKNLL
+117 HYLKKNLI
-125 EGRDIVVKGIYNKA
+125 EGKDVVVKGTYNAA
-139 NNTITASSISFGK
+139 NNTITASSVSFNVVD
-152 EEKVES
+152 EKPKG
-158 NDSKIEVFYHLK
+158 DTIEVFYHLK
-170 QGLTQKRFIKLVEE
+170 QGITQKKFTKLVEE
-184 AFNMIDEENVILDLV
+184 SFNMIDGENVILDLV

-210 KILYTLHFP
+210 KILHTLHYP
-219 KDVEQFDKA
+219 KNSEEFDKA
-228 RKMYAFH
+228 KKMFAFH

-246 QNINSRLEDKR
+246 QNINSRIEDTR
-257 YRICVN
+257 YCVGVN
-263 NNDIQ
+263 HRDID
-268 EFTQQLPFSLTNAQ
+268 EFKNSLPFTLTGAQ
-282 KRVIDEI
+282 SRVIDEI
-289 AADLNTPYKMDRLL
+289 VDDLNNPYKMDRLL

-310 KTAVAAATLYGV
+310 KTAVAAATLYV
-322 IKSGYQA
+322 TIKAGYQT

-351 ELNISIALLTSN
+351 DLNISVALLTSS
-363 TPKKERNKILSLLEV
+363 TPKKERNTILSLLEV
-378 GEVELLIGTHSL
+378 GEIELLIGTHSL
-390 IQDDVIF
+390 IQEDVKF
-397 KNLKYVITDEQHR
+397 NNLKYVITDEQHR
-410 FGVRQRKILSNK
+410 FGVKQRQLLSNK

-466 KANNK
+466 KATNK
-471 SFYKVLDNIMMEL
+471 SFYKVLDNIRMEL
-484 DNDRQGYVVCPL
+484 DNGRQGYVVCPL

-502 MDLQNVEDI
+502 MDLQNVEET
-511 YEKIKEYLPDSY
+511 YESIKNYLPDDY

-531 MSNKEKD
+531 MNNKEKD
-538 EIVER
+538 AIVER

-567 TFMIVVDA
+567 TFMIIVDA

-587 GRVGRSKFQSYCIL
+587 GRVGRSNFQSYCIL
-601 ITDSKSERIDIMCL
+601 VTDSKSERIDIMCL

-656 LMYLAKR
+656 LMYLAKK
-663 LALKIIEVTDNKNRL
+663 LAVKIIEVTDNKERL
-678 LQYVDLEETT
+678 LQYVELKET
-688 I
+688 II

>member
-1 VAWQL
+1 
-6 QKLEKNI
+6 
-13 GVYYSVMINILE
+13 MINILE

-47 YTIRDVLYNIPYRV
+47 YTIRDILYNIPYRV

-67 SMSVKDNEKVVA
+67 SSFVKDNEKVIT
-79 TGKIET
+79 TGKVET

-98 SFFSL
+98 SFFTL
-103 STPTGSIKIVFFNQ
+103 STSSGSIKIVFFNQ
-117 HYLKKNLL
+117 HYLKKNIV
-125 EGRDIVVKGIYNKA
+125 EGRDIVVKGTYNAA
-139 NNTITASSISFGK
+139 NNTITASSVSFNTA
-152 EEKVES
+152 EEKPKGD
-158 NDSKIEVFYHLK
+158 NIEVFYHLK
-170 QGLTQKRFIKLVEE
+170 QGITQKKFIKLVEE
-184 AFNMIDEENVILDLV
+184 SFKMIDGENVILDLV

-210 KILYTLHFP
+210 RILYTLHYP
-219 KDVEQFDKA
+219 KNADEFDKA
-228 RKMYAFH
+228 RKMFAFH

-246 QNINSRLEDKR
+246 QNINSRIEDNR
-257 YRICVN
+257 YSVGVN
-263 NNDIQ
+263 EKNIK
-268 EFTQQLPFSLTNAQ
+268 EFKDSLPFTLTGAQ
-282 KRVIDEI
+282 SRVIDEI
-289 AADLNTPYKMDRLL
+289 VTDLNESYKMDRLL

-310 KTAVAAATLYGV
+310 KTAVAAATLYAT
-322 IKSGYQA
+322 IKAGYQT

-351 ELNISIALLTSN
+351 DLNISVALLTSS
-363 TPKKERNKILSLLEV
+363 TPKKERNTILSLLEV
-378 GEVELLIGTHSL
+378 GEIELLIGTHSL
-390 IQDDVIF
+390 IQEDVKF
-397 KNLKYVITDEQHR
+397 NNLKYVITDEQHR
-410 FGVRQRKILSNK
+410 FGVRQRQLLSNK

-471 SFYKVLDNIMMEL
+471 SFYKVLDNIRMEL
-484 DNDRQGYVVCPL
+484 DNGRQGYVVCPL

-502 MDLQNVEDI
+502 MDLQNVEET
-511 YEKIKEYLPDSY
+511 YENIKNYLPDDY

-538 EIVER
+538 AIVEKY
-543 FLNKEIHILISTT
+543 LNKEIHILISTT

-567 TFMIVVDA
+567 TFMIIVDA

-601 ITDSKSERIDIMCL
+601 VTDSKSERIDIMCL

-656 LMYLAKR
+656 LMYLAKK
-663 LALKIIEVTDNKNRL
+663 LAVKIIEVTNNKERL
-678 LQYVDLEETT
+678 LQYVGLEET
-688 I
+688 II

>member
-1 VAWQL
+1 
-6 QKLEKNI
+6 
-13 GVYYSVMINILE
+13 MINILE

-47 YTIRDVLYNIPYRV
+47 YTIRDILYNIPYRV

-67 SMSVKDNEKVVA
+67 SSSVKDNEKVIT
-79 TGKIET
+79 TGKVET

-98 SFFSL
+98 SFFTL
-103 STPTGSIKIVFFNQ
+103 STSSGSIKIVFFNQ
-117 HYLKKNLL
+117 HYLKKNIV
-125 EGRDIVVKGIYNKA
+125 EGRDIVVKGTYNAA
-139 NNTITASSISFGK
+139 NNTITASSVSFNIA
-152 EEKVES
+152 EEKTKGD
-158 NDSKIEVFYHLK
+158 NIEVFYHLK
-170 QGLTQKRFIKLVEE
+170 QGITQKKFIKLVEE
-184 AFNMIDEENVILDLV
+184 SFKMIDGENIILDLV

-210 KILYTLHFP
+210 RILYALHYP
-219 KDVEQFDKA
+219 KNAYEFDKA
-228 RKMYAFH
+228 RKMFAFH

-246 QNINSRLEDKR
+246 QNINSRIEDNR
-257 YRICVN
+257 YSVGVN
-263 NNDIQ
+263 EKDIK
-268 EFTQQLPFSLTNAQ
+268 EFKDSLPFTLTGAQ
-282 KRVIDEI
+282 SRVIDEI
-289 AADLNTPYKMDRLL
+289 VADLNEPYKMDRLL

-310 KTAVAAATLYGV
+310 KTAVAAATLYAT
-322 IKSGYQA
+322 IKAGYQT

-351 ELNISIALLTSN
+351 DLNISVALLTSS
-363 TPKKERNKILSLLEV
+363 TPKKERNTILSLLEV
-378 GEVELLIGTHSL
+378 GEIELLIGTHSL
-390 IQDDVIF
+390 IQEDVKF
-397 KNLKYVITDEQHR
+397 NNLKYVITDEQHR
-410 FGVRQRKILSNK
+410 FGVRQRQLLSNK

-471 SFYKVLDNIMMEL
+471 SFYKVLDNIRMEL
-484 DNDRQGYVVCPL
+484 DNGRQGYVVCPL

-502 MDLQNVEDI
+502 MDLQNVEET
-511 YEKIKEYLPDSY
+511 YENIKNYLPDNY
-523 KIAILHGK
+523 RIAILHGK

-538 EIVER
+538 TIVEK

-567 TFMIVVDA
+567 TFMIIVDA

-587 GRVGRSKFQSYCIL
+587 GRVGRSKYQSYCIL
-601 ITDSKSERIDIMCL
+601 VTDSKSERIDIMCL

-656 LMYLAKR
+656 LMYLAKK
-663 LALKIIEVTDNKNRL
+663 LAVKIIEVTDNKERL
-678 LQYVDLEETT
+678 LQYVGLEET
-688 I
+688 II

>member
-1 VAWQL
+1 
-6 QKLEKNI
+6 
-13 GVYYSVMINILE
+13 MINILE

-47 YTIRDVLYNIPYRV
+47 YTIRDILYNIPYRV

-67 SMSVKDNEKVVA
+67 SSSVKDNEKVIT
-79 TGKIET
+79 TGKVET

-98 SFFSL
+98 SFFTL
-103 STPTGSIKIVFFNQ
+103 STSSGSIKIVFFNQ
-117 HYLKKNLL
+117 HYLKKNLV
-125 EGRDIVVKGIYNKA
+125 EGRDVVVKGIYNAA
-139 NNTITASSISFGK
+139 NNTITASSVSFNIT
-152 EEKVES
+152 EEKPKG
-158 NDSKIEVFYHLK
+158 DTIEVFYHLK
-170 QGLTQKRFIKLVEE
+170 QGITQKKFIKLVEE
-184 AFNMIDEENVILDLV
+184 SFKMIDGENVILDLV

-210 KILYTLHFP
+210 KILYTLHYP
-219 KDVEQFDKA
+219 KNADEFDKA
-228 RKMYAFH
+228 RKMFAFH

-246 QNINSRLEDKR
+246 QNINSRIEDSR
-257 YRICVN
+257 YSVGVVN
-263 NNDIQ
+263 KDIN
-268 EFTQQLPFSLTNAQ
+268 EFKDSLPFTLTGAQ
-282 KRVIDEI
+282 SRVIDEI
-289 AADLNTPYKMDRLL
+289 VADLNEPYKMDRLL

-310 KTAVAAATLYGV
+310 KTAVAAATLYAA
-322 IKSGYQA
+322 IKAGYQT

-351 ELNISIALLTSN
+351 DLNISVALLTSS
-363 TPKKERNKILSLLEV
+363 TPKKERNTILSLLEV
-378 GEVELLIGTHSL
+378 GEIELLIGTHSL
-390 IQDDVIF
+390 IQEDVKF
-397 KNLKYVITDEQHR
+397 NNLKYVITDEQHR
-410 FGVRQRKILSNK
+410 FGVRQRQLLSNK

-471 SFYKVLDNIMMEL
+471 SFYKVLDNIRMEL
-484 DNDRQGYVVCPL
+484 DNGRQGYVVCPL

-502 MDLQNVEDI
+502 MDLQNVEET
-511 YEKIKEYLPDSY
+511 YENIKNYLPDDY

-538 EIVER
+538 AIVEK
-543 FLNKEIHILISTT
+543 FLAKEIHILISTT

-567 TFMIVVDA
+567 TFMIIVDA

-587 GRVGRSKFQSYCIL
+587 GRVGRSKYQSYCIL
-601 ITDSKSERIDIMCL
+601 VTDSKSERIDIMCL

-656 LMYLAKR
+656 LMYLAKK
-663 LALKIIEVTDNKNRL
+663 LAVKIIEVTDNKQRL
-678 LQYVDLEETT
+678 LQYVGLEET
-688 I
+688 II

>member
-1 VAWQL
+1 
-6 QKLEKNI
+6 
-13 GVYYSVMINILE
+13 MINILE

-79 TGKIET
+79 TGKVET
-85 RVSTQFYGNRRSR
+85 RVSTQFYGNKRSR

-246 QNINSRLEDKR
+246 QNINSRLEDER
-257 YRICVN
+257 YRICID

-268 EFTQQLPFSLTNAQ
+268 EFTQQLPFALTNAQ

-397 KNLKYVITDEQHR
+397 EKLKYVITDEQHR

-484 DNDRQGYVVCPL
+484 DNGRQGYVVCPL
-496 IEESEK
+496 IEDSEK

-678 LQYVDLEETT
+678 LQYVGLEETT

>member
-1 VAWQL
+1 
-6 QKLEKNI
+6 
-13 GVYYSVMINILE
+13 MINILE

-41 LNELEI
+41 LNELDI

-67 SMSVKDNEKVVA
+67 SISVKDNEKVVA
-79 TGKIET
+79 TGKVET

-125 EGRDIVVKGIYNKA
+125 EGRDLVVKGTYNRA

-152 EEKVES
+152 EEKKDN
-158 NDSKIEVFYHLK
+158 NDKIEVFYHLK
-170 QGLTQKRFIKLVEE
+170 QGITQKRFVKLVEE

-219 KDVEQFDKA
+219 KDIEQFDKA

-246 QNINSRLEDKR
+246 QSINRRIEDKK
-257 YRICVN
+257 YSIYI
-263 NNDIQ
+263 NDNEINT
-268 EFTQQLPFSLTNAQ
+268 FKKQLPFNLTNAQ
-282 KRVIDEI
+282 NRVIDEI
-289 AADLNTPYKMDRLL
+289 IVDLSTPYKMDRLL

-338 ANQHFETFFEFFK
+338 ANQHFETFFEFFR

-390 IQDDVIF
+390 IQEDVKF

-410 FGVRQRKILSNK
+410 FGVRQRKILNNK

-471 SFYKVLDNIMMEL
+471 SFYKVLDNIKMEL
-484 DNDRQGYVVCPL
+484 ENGKQRYVVCPL

-502 MDLQNVEDI
+502 IDLQNVEDT
-511 YEKIKEYLPDSY
+511 YEKIRDYLSGSY

-531 MSNKEKD
+531 MTNKEKD
-538 EIVER
+538 EIVEK

-567 TFMIVVDA
+567 TFMIIVDA

-656 LMYLAKR
+656 LMYLAKK
-663 LALKIIEVTDNKNRL
+663 LALKIIEVTDSKERL
-678 LQYVDLEETT
+678 LEYIGLKETT
-688 I
+688 M

>member
-1 VAWQL
+1 
-6 QKLEKNI
+6 
-13 GVYYSVMINILE
+13 MINILE

-79 TGKIET
+79 TGKVET
-85 RVSTQFYGNRRSR
+85 RVSTQFYGNKRSR

-246 QNINSRLEDKR
+246 QNMNSRLEDER
-257 YRICVN
+257 YRICIDN
-263 NNDIQ
+263 DDIQ

-310 KTAVAAATLYGV
+310 KTAVAAATLYGA
-322 IKSGYQA
+322 IKSGHQA

-484 DNDRQGYVVCPL
+484 DNGRQGYVVCPL

-502 MDLQNVEDI
+502 MDLQNVEDT

-678 LQYVDLEETT
+678 LQYVGLEETT

>member
-1 VAWQL
+1 
-6 QKLEKNI
+6 
-13 GVYYSVMINILE
+13 MINILE

-41 LNELEI
+41 LNELDI

-67 SMSVKDNEKVVA
+67 SISVKDNEKVVA
-79 TGKIET
+79 TGKVET

-125 EGRDIVVKGIYNKA
+125 EGRDLVVKGTYNRA

-152 EEKVES
+152 EEKKDN
-158 NDSKIEVFYHLK
+158 NDKIEVFYHLK
-170 QGLTQKRFIKLVEE
+170 QGITQKRFVKLVEE
-184 AFNMIDEENVILDLV
+184 VFNMIDEENVILDLV

-219 KDVEQFDKA
+219 KDIEQFDKA

-246 QNINSRLEDKR
+246 QSINRRIEDKK
-257 YRICVN
+257 YSIYI
-263 NNDIQ
+263 NDNEINT
-268 EFTQQLPFSLTNAQ
+268 FKKQLPFNLTNAQ
-282 KRVIDEI
+282 NRVIDEI
-289 AADLNTPYKMDRLL
+289 IADLSTPYKMDRLL

-338 ANQHFETFFEFFK
+338 ANQHFETFFEFFR

-390 IQDDVIF
+390 IQEDVKF

-410 FGVRQRKILSNK
+410 FGVRQRKILNNK

-471 SFYKVLDNIMMEL
+471 SFYKVLDNIKMEL
-484 DNDRQGYVVCPL
+484 ENGKQGYVVCPL

-502 MDLQNVEDI
+502 IDLQNVEDT
-511 YEKIKEYLPDSY
+511 YEKIRDYLSGSY

-531 MSNKEKD
+531 MTNKEKD
-538 EIVER
+538 EIVEK

-567 TFMIVVDA
+567 TFMIIVDA

-656 LMYLAKR
+656 LMYLAKK
-663 LALKIIEVTDNKNRL
+663 LALKIIEVTDSKERL
-678 LQYVDLEETT
+678 LEYIGLKETT
-688 I
+688 M

>member
-1 VAWQL
+1 
-6 QKLEKNI
+6 
-13 GVYYSVMINILE
+13 MINILE

-47 YTIRDVLYNIPYRV
+47 YTIRDILYNIPYRV

-67 SMSVKDNEKVVA
+67 SSFVKDNEKVIT
-79 TGKIET
+79 TGKVET

-98 SFFSL
+98 SFFTL
-103 STPTGSIKIVFFNQ
+103 STSSGSIKIVFFNQ
-117 HYLKKNLL
+117 HYLKKNIV
-125 EGRDIVVKGIYNKA
+125 EGRDIVVKGTYNAA
-139 NNTITASSISFGK
+139 NNTITASSVSFNTA
-152 EEKVES
+152 EEKPKGD
-158 NDSKIEVFYHLK
+158 NIEVFYHLK
-170 QGLTQKRFIKLVEE
+170 QGITQKKFIKLVEE
-184 AFNMIDEENVILDLV
+184 SFKMIDGENVILDLV

-210 KILYTLHFP
+210 RILYTLHYP
-219 KDVEQFDKA
+219 KNADEFDKA
-228 RKMYAFH
+228 RKMFAFH

-246 QNINSRLEDKR
+246 QNINSRIEDNR
-257 YRICVN
+257 YSVGVN
-263 NNDIQ
+263 EKNIK
-268 EFTQQLPFSLTNAQ
+268 EFKDSLPFTLTGAQ
-282 KRVIDEI
+282 SRVIDEI
-289 AADLNTPYKMDRLL
+289 VTDLNESYKMDRLL

-310 KTAVAAATLYGV
+310 KTAVAAATLYAT
-322 IKSGYQA
+322 IKAGYQT

-351 ELNISIALLTSN
+351 DLNISVALLTSS
-363 TPKKERNKILSLLEV
+363 TPKKERNIILSLLEV
-378 GEVELLIGTHSL
+378 GEIELLIGTHSL
-390 IQDDVIF
+390 IQEDVKF
-397 KNLKYVITDEQHR
+397 NNLKYVITDEQHR
-410 FGVRQRKILSNK
+410 FGVRQRQLLSNK

-471 SFYKVLDNIMMEL
+471 SFYKVLDNIRMEL
-484 DNDRQGYVVCPL
+484 DNGRQGYVVCPL

-502 MDLQNVEDI
+502 MDLQNVEET
-511 YEKIKEYLPDSY
+511 YENIKNYLPDDY

-538 EIVER
+538 AIVEKY
-543 FLNKEIHILISTT
+543 LNKEIHILISTT

-567 TFMIVVDA
+567 TFMIIVDA

-587 GRVGRSKFQSYCIL
+587 GRVGRSKYQSYCIL
-601 ITDSKSERIDIMCL
+601 VTDSKSERIDIMCL

-656 LMYLAKR
+656 LMYLAKK
-663 LALKIIEVTDNKNRL
+663 LAVKIIEVTDNKERL
-678 LQYVDLEETT
+678 LQYVGLEET
-688 I
+688 II

>member
-1 VAWQL
+1 
-6 QKLEKNI
+6 
-13 GVYYSVMINILE
+13 MINILE
-25 KSVETIKGV
+25 KSVGTIKGV

-47 YTIRDVLYNIPYRV
+47 YTIRDILYNIPYRV

-67 SMSVKDNEKVVA
+67 SSSVKDNEKVIT
-79 TGKIET
+79 TGKVET

-98 SFFSL
+98 SFFTL
-103 STPTGSIKIVFFNQ
+103 STSSGSIKIVFFNQ
-117 HYLKKNLL
+117 HYLKKNLI
-125 EGRDIVVKGIYNKA
+125 EGKDVVVKGTYNAA
-139 NNTITASSISFGK
+139 NNTITASSVSFNIVD
-152 EEKVES
+152 EKPKG
-158 NDSKIEVFYHLK
+158 DAIEVFYHLK
-170 QGLTQKRFIKLVEE
+170 QGITQKKFIKLVEE
-184 AFNMIDEENVILDLV
+184 SFNMIDGENIILDLV
-199 PENFKGIWKLE
+199 PENFKGIWKLD
-210 KILYTLHFP
+210 KILHTLHYP
-219 KDVEQFDKA
+219 KNSEEFDKA
-228 RKMYAFH
+228 KKMFAFH

-246 QNINSRLEDKR
+246 QNINSRIEDNR
-257 YRICVN
+257 YCVGVN
-263 NNDIQ
+263 KKDID
-268 EFTQQLPFSLTNAQ
+268 EFKNSLPFTLTGAQ
-282 KRVIDEI
+282 SRVIDEI
-289 AADLNTPYKMDRLL
+289 VEDLNNPYKMDRLL

-310 KTAVAAATLYGV
+310 KTAVAAATLYV
-322 IKSGYQA
+322 TIKAGYQT

-351 ELNISIALLTSN
+351 DLNISVALLTSS
-363 TPKKERNKILSLLEV
+363 TPKKERNTILSLLEV
-378 GEVELLIGTHSL
+378 GEIELLIGTHSL
-390 IQDDVIF
+390 IQEDVKF
-397 KNLKYVITDEQHR
+397 NNLKYVITDEQHR
-410 FGVRQRKILSNK
+410 FGVKQRQLLSNK

-466 KANNK
+466 KATNK
-471 SFYKVLDNIMMEL
+471 SFYKVLDNIRMEL
-484 DNDRQGYVVCPL
+484 DNGRQGYVVCPL

-502 MDLQNVEDI
+502 MDLQNVEET
-511 YEKIKEYLPDSY
+511 YENIKNYLPDDY

-531 MSNKEKD
+531 MNNKEKD
-538 EIVER
+538 AIVER

-567 TFMIVVDA
+567 TFMIIVDA

-601 ITDSKSERIDIMCL
+601 VTDSKSERIDIMCL

-656 LMYLAKR
+656 LMYLAKK
-663 LALKIIEVTDNKNRL
+663 LAVKIIEVTDNKERL
-678 LQYVDLEETT
+678 LKYVGLEET
-688 I
+688 II

>member
-1 VAWQL
+1 
-6 QKLEKNI
+6 
-13 GVYYSVMINILE
+13 MINILE
-25 KSVETIKGV
+25 KSVGTIKGV

-67 SMSVKDNEKVVA
+67 SSSVKDNEKVIT
-79 TGKIET
+79 TGRIET

-98 SFFSL
+98 SFFTI
-103 STPTGSIKIVFFNQ
+103 STSSGSIKIVFFNQ
-117 HYLKKNLL
+117 HYLKKNLI
-125 EGRDIVVKGIYNKA
+125 EGRDVVVKGTYNA
-139 NNTITASSISFGK
+139 TNNTITASSISFNSA
-152 EEKVES
+152 EEKPKG
-158 NDSKIEVFYHLK
+158 DTIEVFYHLK
-170 QGLTQKRFIKLVEE
+170 QGITQKKFIKLVEE
-184 AFNMIDEENVILDLV
+184 SFKMIDGENVILDLV

-210 KILYTLHFP
+210 KILFTLHYP
-219 KDVEQFDKA
+219 KNPDEFDKA
-228 RKMYAFH
+228 RKMFAFH

-246 QNINSRLEDKR
+246 QNINSRIEDAR
-257 YRICVN
+257 YSIGIADFYVE
-263 NNDIQ
+263 
-268 EFTQQLPFSLTNAQ
+268 EFKNSLPFKLTGAQ
-282 KRVIDEI
+282 SRVIKEI
-289 AADLNTPYKMDRLL
+289 VKDLNEPFKMDRLL

-310 KTAVAAATLYGV
+310 KTAVAAATLYSV
-322 IKSGYQA
+322 IKAGYQT

-351 ELNISIALLTSN
+351 DLNISVALLTSS
-363 TPKKERNKILSLLEV
+363 TPKKERNTILSLLEV

-390 IQDDVIF
+390 IQEDVIF

-410 FGVRQRKILSNK
+410 FGVKQRQILSNK

-471 SFYKVLDNIMMEL
+471 SFYKVLDNIRMEL
-484 DNDRQGYVVCPL
+484 DNGRQGYVVCPL

-502 MDLQNVEDI
+502 MDLQNVEET
-511 YEKIKEYLPDSY
+511 YENIKNYLPKDY

-538 EIVER
+538 AIVEK

-567 TFMIVVDA
+567 TFMIIVDA

-587 GRVGRSKFQSYCIL
+587 GRVGRSEFQSYCIL
-601 ITDSKSERIDIMCL
+601 VTDSKSERIDIMCL

-663 LALKIIEVTDNKNRL
+663 LAVKIIEVTDNKERL
-678 LQYVDLEETT
+678 LQYVGLEET
-688 I
+688 II

>member
-1 VAWQL
+1 MAWQL

-41 LNELEI
+41 LNELDI

-67 SMSVKDNEKVVA
+67 SISVKDNEKVVA
-79 TGKIET
+79 TGKVET

-125 EGRDIVVKGIYNKA
+125 EGRDLVVKGTYNRA

-152 EEKVES
+152 EEKKDN
-158 NDSKIEVFYHLK
+158 NDKIEVFYHLK
-170 QGLTQKRFIKLVEE
+170 QGITQKRFVKLVEE

-219 KDVEQFDKA
+219 KDIEQFDKA

-246 QNINSRLEDKR
+246 QSINRRIEDKK
-257 YRICVN
+257 YSIYI
-263 NNDIQ
+263 NDNEINT
-268 EFTQQLPFSLTNAQ
+268 FKKQLPFNLTNAQ
-282 KRVIDEI
+282 NRVIDEI
-289 AADLNTPYKMDRLL
+289 IVDLSTPYKMDRLL

-338 ANQHFETFFEFFK
+338 ANQHFETFFEFFR

-390 IQDDVIF
+390 IQEDVKF

-410 FGVRQRKILSNK
+410 FGVRQRKILNNK

-471 SFYKVLDNIMMEL
+471 SFYKVLDNIKMEL
-484 DNDRQGYVVCPL
+484 ENGKQGYVVCPL

-502 MDLQNVEDI
+502 IDLQNVEDT
-511 YEKIKEYLPDSY
+511 YEKIRDYLSGSY

-531 MSNKEKD
+531 MTNKEKD
-538 EIVER
+538 EIVEK

-567 TFMIVVDA
+567 TFMIIVDA

-678 LQYVDLEETT
+678 LQYVGLEETT

>member
-1 VAWQL
+1 
-6 QKLEKNI
+6 
-13 GVYYSVMINILE
+13 MINILE
-25 KSVETIKGV
+25 KSVGTIKGV

-67 SMSVKDNEKVVA
+67 SSSVKDNEKVIT
-79 TGKIET
+79 TGRIET

-98 SFFSL
+98 SFFTL
-103 STPTGSIKIVFFNQ
+103 STSSGSIKIVFFNQ
-117 HYLKKNLL
+117 HYLKKNLI
-125 EGRDIVVKGIYNKA
+125 EGRDVVVKGTYNA
-139 NNTITASSISFGK
+139 TNNTITASSISFNSV
-152 EEKVES
+152 EENPKG
-158 NDSKIEVFYHLK
+158 DTIEVFYHLK
-170 QGLTQKRFIKLVEE
+170 QGITQKKFIKLVEE
-184 AFNMIDEENVILDLV
+184 SFKMIDGENVILDLV

-210 KILYTLHFP
+210 KILFTLHYP
-219 KDVEQFDKA
+219 KNPEEFDKA
-228 RKMYAFH
+228 RKMFAFH

-246 QNINSRLEDKR
+246 QNINSRIEDER
-257 YRICVN
+257 YNIGIDNFYVE
-263 NNDIQ
+263 
-268 EFTQQLPFSLTNAQ
+268 EFKNSLPFKLTGAQ
-282 KRVIDEI
+282 SRVIEEI
-289 AADLNTPYKMDRLL
+289 VKDLNEPYKMDRLL

-310 KTAVAAATLYGV
+310 KTAVAAATLYSV
-322 IKSGYQA
+322 IKAGYQT

-351 ELNISIALLTSN
+351 DLNISVALLTSS
-363 TPKKERNKILSLLEV
+363 TPKKERNTILSLLEV
-378 GEVELLIGTHSL
+378 GEIELLIGTHSL
-390 IQDDVIF
+390 IQEDVIF

-410 FGVRQRKILSNK
+410 FGVKQRQLLSNK

-471 SFYKVLDNIMMEL
+471 SFYKVLDNIRMEL
-484 DNDRQGYVVCPL
+484 DNGRQGYVVCPL

-502 MDLQNVEDI
+502 MDLQNVEET
-511 YEKIKEYLPDSY
+511 YENIKNYLPKDY

-538 EIVER
+538 AIVEK

-567 TFMIVVDA
+567 TFMIIVDA

-587 GRVGRSKFQSYCIL
+587 GRVGRSEFQSYCIL
-601 ITDSKSERIDIMCL
+601 VTDSKSERIDIMCL

-663 LALKIIEVTDNKNRL
+663 LAVKIIEVTDNKERL
-678 LQYVDLEETT
+678 LQYVGLEET
-688 I
+688 II

>member
-1 VAWQL
+1 
-6 QKLEKNI
+6 
-13 GVYYSVMINILE
+13 MINILE
-25 KSVETIKGV
+25 KSVGTIKGV

-67 SMSVKDNEKVVA
+67 SSSVKDNEKVIT

-98 SFFSL
+98 SFFTL
-103 STPTGSIKIVFFNQ
+103 STSSGSIKIVFFNQ
-117 HYLKKNLL
+117 HYLKKNLI
-125 EGRDIVVKGIYNKA
+125 EGRDVVVKGTYNA
-139 NNTITASSISFGK
+139 TNNTITASSISFNSA
-152 EEKVES
+152 EEKPKG
-158 NDSKIEVFYHLK
+158 DTIEVFYHLK
-170 QGLTQKRFIKLVEE
+170 QGITQKKFIKLVEE
-184 AFNMIDEENVILDLV
+184 SFKMIDGENVILDLV

-210 KILYTLHFP
+210 KILFTLHYP
-219 KDVEQFDKA
+219 KNPDEFDKA
-228 RKMYAFH
+228 RKMFAFH

-246 QNINSRLEDKR
+246 QNINSRIEDAR
-257 YRICVN
+257 YSIGIADFYVE
-263 NNDIQ
+263 
-268 EFTQQLPFSLTNAQ
+268 EFKNSLPFKLTGAQ
-282 KRVIDEI
+282 SRVIKEI
-289 AADLNTPYKMDRLL
+289 VKDLNEPFKMDRLL

-310 KTAVAAATLYGV
+310 KTAVAAATLYSV
-322 IKSGYQA
+322 IKAGYQT

-351 ELNISIALLTSN
+351 DLNISVALLTSS
-363 TPKKERNKILSLLEV
+363 TPKKERNTILSLLEV

-390 IQDDVIF
+390 IQEDVIF

-410 FGVRQRKILSNK
+410 FGVKQRQILSNK

-471 SFYKVLDNIMMEL
+471 SFYKVLDNIRMEL
-484 DNDRQGYVVCPL
+484 DNGRQGYVVCPL

-502 MDLQNVEDI
+502 MDLQNVEET
-511 YEKIKEYLPDSY
+511 YENIKNYLPKDY

-538 EIVER
+538 AIVEK

-567 TFMIVVDA
+567 TFMIIVDA

-587 GRVGRSKFQSYCIL
+587 GRVGRSEFQSYCIL
-601 ITDSKSERIDIMCL
+601 VTDSKSERIDIMCL

-663 LALKIIEVTDNKNRL
+663 LAVKIIEVTDNKERL
-678 LQYVDLEETT
+678 LQYVGLEETV